1 MCSSLIVFYS
11 DTWTFDIHLVTITR
25 LWDHMYVHVY
35 QPPASLPPSLPPRP
49 QHGHTPLHL
58 ATLSGHKDFASSLID
73 DGACV
78 NLTNGEGCTA
88 LMLAAMDDRIG
99 LVELF
104 TLSNADPG
112 VMDNASCKAVDHART
127 RNHQT

>member
-11 DTWTFDIHLVTITR
+11 DTWTFDIHLVTITQ
-25 LWDHMYVHVY
+25 LWITCMYMY
-35 QPPASLPPSLPPRP
+35 INPSLPPFLSPRP

-112 VMDNASCKAVDHART
+112 VMDNASSKAVDYART